1 MKTKYILIGASAL
14 IAIYLIWQSEKS
26 FFDDDNDD
34 FRSGYY
40 AGFLTPGPVTILVFA
55 GLLASQV

>member
-14 IAIYLIWQSEKS
+14 IAIYIIWQKEKG
-26 FFDDDNDD
+26 FFDDNNQD
-34 FRSGYY
+34 FRHGFA
-40 AGFLTPGPVTILVFA
+40 AGFLFPGPITILLGA